1 MGTVLSFNSSRR
13 FDRSLHRCGPQ
24 SPGHQAE
31 VVIFPGVRMERDTL
45 DLAAR
50 IGRKRESGPQV
61 GADREPGRPL

>member
-13 FDRSLHRCGPQ
+13 FERSLHRCAPQ
-24 SPGHQAE
+24 RPGHQAE

-50 IGRKRESGPQV
+50 IGRKQENGPHR
-61 GADREPGRPL
+61 GADRDPVRPL